1 MISAAFHTAIFVPLY
16 NGLVAL
22 ISVVP
27 NYDVGL
33 ATIALTLVVKLLLY
47 PVAREATRTQI
58 AMKKLAPKLEE
69 LKIKYKDKE
78 QQAKKMLEL
87 YKEHHI
93 HPLSGLVPIL
103 VQLPIIIGLY
113 WVFLQG
119 HLPEV
124 DTALLYSFTPVPSEV
139 NMIFLGLVNLAV
151 SSLVLA
157 VLAGV
162 SQMAYAWLA
171 SPVPE
176 PAKPDAAPSFQ
187 NDFAR
192 SMSLQMRYVL
202 PLIVGF
208 IAYQASAGVALYLT
222 ASNLFSIAQEYWV
235 RRGIKDEPIEI
246 ANDTQKAIQA

>member
-1 MISAAFHTAIFVPLY
+1 MRKMISAAFHSAIFVPLY

-27 NYDVGL
+27 NHDVGL
-33 ATIALTLVVKLLLY
+33 ATIALTLLVKFILF

-69 LKIKYKDKE
+69 LKLKYQNKE
-78 QQAKKMLEL
+78 EQAKKMLEL
-87 YKEHHI
+87 YKEHNI

-113 WVFLQG
+113 WVFFKG
-119 HLPEV
+119 HLPV
-124 DTALLYSFTPVPSEV
+124 IDPILLYSFVPVPGEV
-139 NMIFLGLVNLAV
+139 NMLFIGLVNLAV
-151 SSLVLA
+151 PSIVLA
-157 VLAGV
+157 ITAAA

-171 SPVPE
+171 T
-176 PAKPDAAPSFQ
+176 PAATPPKKDAPPSFQ
-187 NDFAR
+187 DDFAR

-208 IAYQASAGVALYLT
+208 IAYKASAGVALYLT
-222 ASNLFSIAQEYWV
+222 VSNLFSLVQEYLV
-235 RRGIKDEPIEI
+235 RRG
-246 ANDTQKAIQA
+246 NHDTQA